1 MKPFKQLTSRAASL
15 PRDNVDTDA
24 IIPARFLKTT
34 ERAGLGKG
42 LFADLRH
49 TADGTANDFVLN
61 APPFDTAEI
70 LVAGANFGCGSS
82 REHAPWALLDF
93 GIRCVVAAS
102 FADIFRNNCF
112 ANGILPI
119 AVEDAAVL
127 AALHQAAARGEEV
140 SVSLPDK
147 QLRFGN
153 HTYDFALEDGRR
165 AALLEGRDA
174 IATTLGLEGAITD
187 FESRRAQAQPWLG

>member
-1 MKPFKQLTSRAASL
+1 MKPFKELTSCAASL

-24 IIPARFLKTT
+24 IIPARFLKTIA
-34 ERAGLGKG
+34 RAGLGAG
-42 LFADLRH
+42 LFADLRRNP
-49 TADGTANDFVLN
+49 DGAATDFVLN
-61 APPFDTAEI
+61 QPPFDKAEI
-70 LVAGANFGCGSS
+70 LIAGANFGCGSS

-119 AVEDAAVL
+119 AIEDAATL
-127 AALHQAAARGEEV
+127 AALHQAAERGEEV

-153 HTYDFALEDGRR
+153 HTYAFAIEDGRR
-165 AALLEGRDA
+165 EALLEGRDA
-174 IATTLGLEGAITD
+174 IATTLSRENEIAA
-187 FESRRAQAQPWLG
+187 FETRRAQAQPWLN